1 MNTVVIS
8 GFLSSDVTLRKTQS
22 GISVA
27 AFNVAVNRRMSKQA
41 VAAAKSAG
49 NPTADFIPVVAWRYS
64 ADYAASYL
72 KKGSFVE
79 VQGRMQVRSYDAQ
92 DGSKRYVT
100 EVVADNLE
108 SHNVTRRS
116 PAPAAA
122 PAAAPAP
129 APAPAAAPIS
139 DEEIPF

>member
-1 MNTVVIS
+1 MNSAVVS
-8 GFLSSDVTLRKTQS
+8 GFLFSDVTLRKTQS

-27 AFNVAVNRRMSKQA
+27 SFNVAVNRHMSKQA
-41 VAAAKSAG
+41 TEAARAAG
-49 NPTADFIPVVAWRYS
+49 NPTADFIPVVAWRSS

-79 VQGRMQVRSYDAQ
+79 VRGRIQVRSYDAQ
-92 DGSKRYVT
+92 DGTKRYVT

-116 PAPAAA
+116 PAPAA
-122 PAAAPAP
+122 PASAPAP
-129 APAPAAAPIS
+129 AAPIS